1 MTETL
6 RPAIDGQ
13 EGLDPAHLEVP
24 PLSPVSWLG
33 WAIFRIAR
41 YSEEALREADLTLR
55 QYFALTLIAQGPLSP
70 TEIAQRSNTSGP
82 NSTAILRELLD
93 LGLVK
98 RHVSTADQRRVWVMI
113 TTDGRDAL
121 DRANAH
127 IDARVGEIAGFFTGK
142 SAPARALTSLATWNK
157 ALDAFRPSW
166 LAAKPGA
173 GRWSGTSA

>member
-6 RPAIDGQ
+6 RSAIEGQ
-13 EGLDPAHLEVP
+13 EGLDPEHLEVP
-24 PLSPVSWLG
+24 PLSPVGWLG

-41 YSEEALREADLTLR
+41 YSEDALREADLTLR

-70 TEIAQRSNTSGP
+70 TEIAQRTNTSGP

-121 DRANAH
+121 VRANAH
-127 IDARVGEIAGFFTGK
+127 IDSRAGEIAGFFAGK
-142 SAPARALTSLATWNK
+142 GAPTRALTNLA
-157 ALDAFRPSW
+157 S
-166 LAAKPGA
+166 
-173 GRWSGTSA
+173 